1 MCWKKHFPGMFVMR
15 KPAPCWRKFCSII
28 NISFV
33 HLPFPGTLL
42 KEPLR
47 RVLFRH
53 QSRTLAYRFLTE
65 KRARTWYSKN
75 RIITNSLKRER
86 FPVGDKGGRE
96 MTREEIEKKIA
107 ELKSDYVRIQSD
119 LEKATYVG
127 SNTSR
132 GEEVLTA
139 IETELRQL
147 RQLLR
152 TMESSADSIGKR
164 KF

>member
-1 MCWKKHFPGMFVMR
+1 
-15 KPAPCWRKFCSII
+15 
-28 NISFV
+28 
-33 HLPFPGTLL
+33 
-42 KEPLR
+42 
-47 RVLFRH
+47 
-53 QSRTLAYRFLTE
+53 
-65 KRARTWYSKN
+65 
-75 RIITNSLKRER
+75 
-86 FPVGDKGGRE
+86 

-152 TMESSADSIGKR
+152 TMESSADSIEKR

>member
-1 MCWKKHFPGMFVMR
+1 
-15 KPAPCWRKFCSII
+15 
-28 NISFV
+28 
-33 HLPFPGTLL
+33 
-42 KEPLR
+42 
-47 RVLFRH
+47 
-53 QSRTLAYRFLTE
+53 
-65 KRARTWYSKN
+65 
-75 RIITNSLKRER
+75 
-86 FPVGDKGGRE
+86 

>member
-1 MCWKKHFPGMFVMR
+1 
-15 KPAPCWRKFCSII
+15 
-28 NISFV
+28 
-33 HLPFPGTLL
+33 
-42 KEPLR
+42 
-47 RVLFRH
+47 
-53 QSRTLAYRFLTE
+53 
-65 KRARTWYSKN
+65 
-75 RIITNSLKRER
+75 
-86 FPVGDKGGRE
+86 

-107 ELKSDYVRIQSD
+107 ELKSDYVRIQAD